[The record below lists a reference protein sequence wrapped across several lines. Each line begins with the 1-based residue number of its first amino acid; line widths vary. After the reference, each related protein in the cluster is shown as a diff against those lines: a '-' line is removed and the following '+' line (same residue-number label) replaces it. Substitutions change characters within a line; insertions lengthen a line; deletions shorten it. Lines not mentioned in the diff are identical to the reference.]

1 MSPTPVDNLTPNSS
15 DEEMDKAVSSCISS
29 EIRRGR
35 AQDQAIAMCIGQANT
50 KTGKSNA
57 RANSRFPTMPSPG

>member
-1 MSPTPVDNLTPNSS
+1 MPTAVDSLTPQSS
-15 DEEMDKAVSSCISS
+15 EQEMDKAVSSCISTEVS
-29 EIRRGR
+29 RGR
-35 AQDQAIAMCIGQANT
+35 DQQQAIAMCISQANA

>member
-1 MSPTPVDNLTPNSS
+1 MPIRAIESLTQESS
-15 DEEMDKAVSSCISS
+15 GDVIDAAVSQCIAT